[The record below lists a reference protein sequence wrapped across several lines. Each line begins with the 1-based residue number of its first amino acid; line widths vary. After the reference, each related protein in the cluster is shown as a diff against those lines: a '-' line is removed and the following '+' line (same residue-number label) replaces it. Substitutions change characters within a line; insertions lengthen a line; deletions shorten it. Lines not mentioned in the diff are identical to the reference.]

1 MSKSESKTPSDPGG
15 DELVSAEEVPAT
27 AVQKQDSRSSP
38 AECGEAILGEDLLAA
53 HLYAT
58 APDSNILLL
67 PMIGLEFREDSYKLY
82 QGLNPKNTP
91 EAIIATVQVAL
102 LNASLGC
109 LADARREGTPPDVRD
124 MYLKHGINAATRLAD
139 LMERFG
145 TTGSRNIRV
154 GNVNVEAGGQAIVG
168 HVQAGRNRA
177 HKHKTTVRSEKRKRN
192 RKSAPS
198 DIIDV

>member
-1 MSKSESKTPSDPGG
+1 MPGG
-15 DELVSAEEVPAT
+15 DELKDVPAT
-27 AVQKQDSRSSP
+27 VVQKQDSGSSP
-38 AECGEAILGEDLLAA
+38 VESGEAILGEDLLAA

-82 QGLNPKNTP
+82 QGLNPKNTH
-91 EAIIATVQVAL
+91 EAIIAAVKVAL

-145 TTGSRNIRV
+145 TKESGSRNIRV